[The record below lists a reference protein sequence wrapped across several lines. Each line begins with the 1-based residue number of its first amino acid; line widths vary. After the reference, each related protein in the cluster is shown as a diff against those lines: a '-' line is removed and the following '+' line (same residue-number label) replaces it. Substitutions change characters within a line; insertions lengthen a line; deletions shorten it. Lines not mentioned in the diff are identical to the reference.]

1 MISEN
6 HLNNDSNLNKI
17 DSLIDE
23 NKKYENEIQ
32 ALKDINEK
40 TEKINSDISSE

>member
-1 MISEN
+1 MKFKRKKKF
-6 HLNNDSNLNKI
+6 HLDT
-17 DSLIDE
+17 LIDE

-40 TEKINSDISSE
+40 TEKINSNISSE